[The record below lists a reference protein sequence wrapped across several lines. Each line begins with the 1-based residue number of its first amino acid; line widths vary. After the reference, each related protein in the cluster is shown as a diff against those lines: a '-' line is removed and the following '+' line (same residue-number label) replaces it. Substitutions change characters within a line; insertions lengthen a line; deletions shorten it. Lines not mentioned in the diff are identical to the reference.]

1 MSATTI
7 SVFIDDADEA
17 GLNSVSGGF
26 FGGLLIALPV
36 SALVWAPIAWV
47 AVAFLR

>member
-7 SVFIDDADEA
+7 LAFIDDADEA
-17 GLNSVSGGF
+17 GLNSGGGGF

-47 AVAFLR
+47 AFALLR